1 MALTIMQLA
10 QRDNER
16 QREMNALRRCVEE
29 VVAATP
35 SAAVERLTEA
45 VQQLGEE
52 RGIKTE
58 EREARLDAIEE
69 AVEDLRH
76 LLEEDH
82 HHGPLQ
88 HLGEVVQAGQEDL
101 ADLKDR
107 MRM

>member
-1 MALTIMQLA
+1 MALAVMQLT
-10 QRDNER
+10 QRDVER
-16 QREMNALRRCVEE
+16 QREVNALRRSVEE

-35 SAAVERLTEA
+35 LAAVERLTEV
-45 VQQLGEE
+45 VQQLREE

-58 EREARLDAIEE
+58 ECVVRLDAIEE

-88 HLGEVVQAGQEDL
+88 HLAEVVQAGQEDL